1 MTLLRATSS
10 VGEELA
16 EAEETGA
23 GGAGDLVMM
32 VERVGL
38 RVWVSGVWVW
48 VRSARAGADCEY
60 ANAKDSEGQG
70 RALGRR
76 GENV

>member
-1 MTLLRATSS
+1 MRATSS

-38 RVWVSGVWVW
+38 RVWVSVGVGV
-48 VRSARAGADCEY
+48 GEKCE
-60 ANAKDSEGQG
+60 S
-70 RALGRR
+70 R
-76 GENV
+76 G